1 MNTDWGDF
9 LHINH
14 PEFSIPGMIYGVAF
28 SWNTQIPDFEE
39 INRQISEMEYGDSTG
54 RLVGVLAKTQALNG
68 FTWGDGG
75 PV

>member
-9 LHINH
+9 SAYQSSGIQYTGHDLRA
-14 PEFSIPGMIYGVAF
+14 AF